1 MAKNIIALVF
11 PEYNDIGNLVT
22 SKDWVVDELYDD
34 KTMGGQIKKAGIFV
48 DFFNDEECS
57 MIYDSMNIN
66 AYLYAVNV
74 LPECYPSRVR
84 QLRSIFKQYGLKDW
98 RRNRVSSETEEYS
111 IHYETVKNEIRTEI
125 ASRIE
130 STPANSYL
138 IATNVFGDKGK
149 TWDLKTKTSTFPV
162 ESLPMSISHVF
173 EWLSNHHKPLRVYEW
188 NEKHGENGKGAH
200 PENKGE
206 EVSVLESSREHAGEL
221 LPKAI
226 GLPNYDTLY
235 CYDAIFNK
243 YMEYKAGCKFE
254 RLPENALERK
264 YHSFHINDENRV
276 PKRVAYK
283 IKTLQK
289 LSK

>member
-1 MAKNIIALVF
+1 MAENIIALMF
-11 PEYNDIGNLVT
+11 PEYNDTGNLVT

-34 KTMGGQIKKAGIFV
+34 KTMGVQIKETGIFV

-98 RRNRVSSETEEYS
+98 RRNRVSSETEEYG
-111 IHYETVKNEIRTEI
+111 IHDETIKNEIRTEI
-125 ASRIE
+125 ATRIE

-149 TWDLKTKTSTFPV
+149 TWDLKTKVSTFPV

-188 NEKHGENGKGAH
+188 NEKHGENGIGAH
-200 PENKGE
+200 KGNKGDE
-206 EVSVLESSREHAGEL
+206 ISLLLCSISHAEEL

-226 GLPNYDTLY
+226 GEPMYDTLY
-235 CYDAIFNK
+235 CFDTEHDK
-243 YMEYKAGCKFE
+243 YMEFQAGCKYAHLQPDAEE
-254 RLPENALERK
+254 RA
-264 YHSFHINDENRV
+264 YHSYHINDSSRV
-276 PKRVAYK
+276 PKRVANK
-283 IKTLQK
+283 IQILQK
-289 LSK
+289 LSE

>member
-1 MAKNIIALVF
+1 MAKNIIALMF
-11 PEYNDIGNLVT
+11 PEYNDTGNLVT

-34 KTMGGQIKKAGIFV
+34 KTFGVQIKETGMFV
-48 DFFNDEECS
+48 DFFNDEECN
-57 MIYDSMNIN
+57 MIYDSMNLN

-84 QLRSIFKQYGLKDW
+84 QLRSVLKGMEDW
-98 RRNRVSSETEEYS
+98 RKHRYSSESTEYS
-111 IHYETVKNEIRTEI
+111 IRDETVKNEIRTEI
-125 ASRIE
+125 ATRIE

-138 IATNVFGDKGK
+138 IATNVFGDKVK
-149 TWDLKTKTSTFPV
+149 TWDLKTKASTVPV
-162 ESLPMSISHVF
+162 VSLPMSISHVF

-188 NEKHGENGKGAH
+188 NEKHGEYGKGAH

-235 CYDAIFNK
+235 CYDDRFNK

-254 RLPENALERK
+254 RLPENAAERK
-264 YHSFHINDENRV
+264 YHSFHINDEDRV
-276 PKRVAYK
+276 PKRVANK
-283 IKTLQK
+283 IQILQK
-289 LSK
+289 LSE

>member
-1 MAKNIIALVF
+1 MAKNIIALMF
-11 PEYNDIGNLVT
+11 PEYNDTGNLVT
-22 SKDWVVDELYDD
+22 SKDWVIDELYDD
-34 KTMGGQIKKAGIFV
+34 KTFGVQIKETGMFV

-57 MIYDSMNIN
+57 MIYDSMNLN

-84 QLRSIFKQYGLKDW
+84 QLRSIFKQFGLKDW
-98 RRNRVSSETEEYS
+98 RKNRVSSETEEYS
-111 IHYETVKNEIRTEI
+111 IHNEIVKNEIRTEI

-130 STPANSYL
+130 SIAANSFL

-149 TWDLKTKTSTFPV
+149 TWELKAKDSTFPV
-162 ESLPMSISHVF
+162 VSLPMSISHVF

-188 NEKHGENGKGAH
+188 NEKHGENGRGAH
-200 PENKGE
+200 PDNKGKII
-206 EVSVLESSREHAGEL
+206 SVLESSREHAEEL
-221 LPKAI
+221 LLKAI

-235 CYDAIFNK
+235 CYDVIFNK
-243 YMEYKAGCKFE
+243 YMEYKAGCKFD
-254 RLPENALERK
+254 RLPENTIERK

>member
-1 MAKNIIALVF
+1 MAKNIIALMF
-11 PEYNDIGNLVT
+11 PEYDDTGNLVT

-34 KTMGGQIKKAGIFV
+34 KTMGVQIKETGIFV
-48 DFFNDEECS
+48 DFFNDEECC

-84 QLRSIFKQYGLKDW
+84 QLRSVLKGMEDW
-98 RRNRVSSETEEYS
+98 RKHRCSSESIEYS
-111 IHYETVKNEIRTEI
+111 INDETVKNEIRTEI

-130 STPANSYL
+130 STPSSSYL
-138 IATNVFGDKGK
+138 IATNVFGDKVK
-149 TWDLKTKTSTFPV
+149 TWDLKTKASTVPV
-162 ESLPMSISHVF
+162 VSLPMSISHVF
-173 EWLSNHHKPLRVYEW
+173 EWLSKHHKPLRVYEW

-206 EVSVLESSREHAGEL
+206 KVSVLESSREHAGEL

-235 CYDAIFNK
+235 CYDVNLKK

-254 RLPENALERK
+254 RLPENAVERK
-264 YHSFHINDENRV
+264 YHSFHINDDNRV

-283 IKTLQK
+283 IQTLQK
-289 LSK
+289 LSE